1 MDTIHFETIA
11 SPIGVLTAAGD
22 DSGLRWLLFAQSRY
36 EPAREG
42 WQQSRGRFTALREQ
56 LAAYFAGELRD
67 FDLELAPVGTP
78 FQRSVWDAL
87 RRIPYATTWS
97 YRDLATDI
105 GNPKAVRAVG
115 LANGRNPLPI
125 VVPCH
130 RVIGS
135 TGNLTG
141 FGGGLPTKR
150 WLLDHERRYAPRPP
164 LQLR

>member
-22 DSGLRWLLFAQSRY
+22 DAGLRWLLFPNNRH
-36 EPAREG
+36 EPQRAS
-42 WQQSRGRFTALREQ
+42 WQASRGRFTALREQ

-67 FDLELAPVGTP
+67 FDVALAPVGTP

-87 RRIPYATTWS
+87 RRIPYASTWS

-125 VVPCH
+125 IVPCH
-130 RVIGS
+130 RVIGADGS
-135 TGNLTG
+135 MTG
-141 FGGGLPTKR
+141 FGGGIDTKR
-150 WLLDHERRYAPRPP
+150 ALLALEAKHGGSR
-164 LQLR
+164 LL